1 MATRAK
7 VDSRKRAFLQAIELG
22 HTVKKAA
29 GFADISR
36 SLIYRW
42 KDSDPDFSAAFEHAQ
57 TVALEVYEEETRRRA
72 IEGIRKLRVHEGQ
85 PVFCWVDPDGNVIEA
100 PPFETREEALEAGYR
115 REPVYDVAY
124 SDTLAIFRMKAIAP
138 DKYCD
143 RQRIEASV
151 APSEALAAA
160 LAKVRASE

>member
-1 MATRAK
+1 ML
-7 VDSRKRAFLQAIELG
+7 DAIIRG
-22 HTVKKAA
+22 HTIQAA
-29 GFADISR
+29 AQIADVPRSTVYHWKEHVPGFTQA
-36 SLIYRW
+36 L
-42 KDSDPDFSAAFEHAQ
+42 EEAQ
-57 TVALEVYEEETRRRA
+57 AVALEVYEEETRRRA
-72 IEGIRKLRVHEGQ
+72 IEGIRKIRTHDGQ
-85 PVFCWVDPDGNVIEA
+85 PIFVWVAPDGNVIEA